1 MKFEYIDYGGSL
13 IQGLKKDPSVVY
25 VFSDYPLKNSQR
37 KESKRNIFE
46 PDPLYLTMEEFKELA
61 FSTNK
66 VILSEA
72 KRFVS
77 LYNCMK
83 KEFTELNINNYFESI
98 EFSDKFFKYYAE
110 LNRSLCEKDIELE
123 EWQKKYFEIFH
134 RFKEKYEIYLNERNY
149 IPKDWVEDIKYLD
162 LTIFKKYKKIVF
174 VDIVNFTPL
183 DKYVISKLEEFIDVV
198 IRVQGEPGVFD
209 EENLELK
216 EVYLPRTQKV
226 EISMLEVQDELE
238 LIGNL
243 LDIMKMK
250 NHMTNIFSPEA
261 DTNEYSKVFPNNFMR
276 GSFYTLNDTKFFK
289 FLNAQSELIGAMEPR
304 MDNLIPIKKFLE
316 GIKNLEMQ
324 EYYGIT
330 KEDMEYI
337 YGQIDWDYKYIG
349 TESNE
354 KISEIY
360 EDIVKVS
367 KIESIDKFI
376 TYFNELLSL
385 NMFREKIYVDFY
397 DKLQEYMGYAKT
409 TEIMLEERE
418 IKSCFRNGG
427 DILKFLLQYFNDV
440 EIIRN
445 DNSEGKYLIKP
456 MENCKVTPS
465 RESIF
470 INISTK
476 YLPRVKRDSLYL
488 TEKQKKENGFTYYEK
503 ERKEERYR
511 FYQGLLKNR
520 YNTVIYIKNENSGEG
535 VSPIFSEVLN
545 RYSISKLEK
554 TVYSEDILER
564 LMAFKSNEIG
574 EFIQKDLKKD
584 RDDFRN
590 RELSIGPYDYDT
602 LTRCEYRFY
611 LDKVCGLS
619 YFEKED
625 SLGIS
630 LKFLGT
636 YIHEVFEKL
645 TDKMWKKILN
655 ISDYSVT
662 NEEIEELLYKSFY
675 ANRKRVPVY
684 LDNYFI
690 QILIP
695 RFTKNIVKFY
705 KEIENLYIEKKV
717 KRIESEKNSRK
728 ELFLKGDVEVTLSGR
743 VDLVIETTTNNHII
757 DFKTGSKIDNQL
769 DFYTIMLYGDENAAQ
784 KSIYNAFEGSIE
796 NQEKAKL
803 TRESLKE
810 GLIEFFKSGSYFLS
824 EKKSGCLYC
833 EYGDICRREF

>member
-1 MKFEYIDYGGSL
+1 MKFEYINYGGSL

-46 PDPLYLTMEEFKELA
+46 PDPLYLTIEEFKELA
-61 FSTNK
+61 FSTEK
-66 VILSEA
+66 IILSEA

-77 LYNCMK
+77 LYNYMK
-83 KEFTELNINNYFESI
+83 KEFAEININNYFESI
-98 EFSDKFFKYYAE
+98 EFSDKFFKYYTE
-110 LNRSLCEKDIELE
+110 LNRSLCEKEIELE
-123 EWQKKYFEIFH
+123 EWQKKYFEIFD
-134 RFKEKYEIYLNERNY
+134 RFKKKYEIYLTEKNY

-183 DKYVISKLEEFIDVV
+183 DKYVISKLETFIEVV
-198 IRVQGEPGVFD
+198 IRVQGEPGIFD
-209 EENLELK
+209 EKNLELK
-216 EVYLPRTQKV
+216 DVFLPREQKV
-226 EISMLEVQDELE
+226 EVSLLEVQDELE
-238 LIGNL
+238 LVGNL

-261 DTNEYSKVFPNNFMR
+261 DTNEYSKIFPNNFMR

-289 FLNAQSELIGAMEPR
+289 FLNAQSELIGAIEPK

-324 EYYGIT
+324 EHYKIE
-330 KEDMEYI
+330 KEDMAYI
-337 YGQIDWDYKYIG
+337 YNQIEWDYKYIG
-349 TESNE
+349 VESNE

-360 EDIVKVS
+360 KDIVKVS
-367 KIESIDKFI
+367 KIETIDEFI
-376 TYFNELLSL
+376 TYFNKLLSL
-385 NMFREKIYVDFY
+385 DIFREKIYVDFY

-409 TEIMLEERE
+409 TEIMLEEKE

-445 DNSEGKYLIKP
+445 DDSEGKYLIKP
-456 MENCKVTPS
+456 MENCKVIPS

-470 INISTK
+470 INISTR
-476 YLPRVKRDSLYL
+476 YLPKVKRDYVYL

-503 ERKEERYR
+503 ERKEEKYR
-511 FYQGLLKNR
+511 FYQGFLKNR
-520 YNTVIYIKNENSGEG
+520 YNTVIYIKNENNGEG
-535 VSPIFSEVLN
+535 VSPILSEVLN
-545 RYSISKLEK
+545 RYSVNKLEK
-554 TVYSEDILER
+554 TVFSEDVLERLITFRSEDIGKFNQTNLVKER
-564 LMAFKSNEIG
+564 EDFK
-574 EFIQKDLKKD
+574 
-584 RDDFRN
+584 N
-590 RELSIGPYDYDT
+590 RKLSIGPYDYNT
-602 LTRCEYRFY
+602 LTKCEYRFY
-611 LDKVCGLS
+611 LNKICGLTS
-619 YFEKED
+619 FEKED
-625 SLGIS
+625 SLGVS

-636 YIHEVFEKL
+636 YVHEVFEKL

-655 ISDYSVT
+655 VSDYSVT
-662 NEEIEELLYKSFY
+662 KEEVEELLYKSFY
-675 ANRKRVPVY
+675 ANRKRIPIY

-705 KEIENLYIEKKV
+705 KEIESLYIEKKV

-743 VDLVIETTTNNHII
+743 VDLVIETTTNNHVI
-757 DFKTGSKIDNQL
+757 DFKTGGEIDNQL
-769 DFYTIMLYGDENAAQ
+769 DFYAIMLYGDENAAQ
-784 KSIYNAFEGSIE
+784 KSIYNAFEGNIE
-796 NQEKAKL
+796 NQEKPKL
-803 TRESLKE
+803 TRELLKE
-810 GLIEFFKSGSYFLS
+810 RLIDFFKGESYFLS

-833 EYGDICRREF
+833 EYENICRREF

>member
-1 MKFEYIDYGGSL
+1 M
-13 IQGLKKDPSVVY
+13 
-25 VFSDYPLKNSQR
+25 
-37 KESKRNIFE
+37 
-46 PDPLYLTMEEFKELA
+46 T
-61 FSTNK
+61 
-66 VILSEA
+66 
-72 KRFVS
+72 
-77 LYNCMK
+77 
-83 KEFTELNINNYFESI
+83 
-98 EFSDKFFKYYAE
+98 
-110 LNRSLCEKDIELE
+110 
-123 EWQKKYFEIFH
+123 
-134 RFKEKYEIYLNERNY
+134 ERNY

-174 VDIVNFTPL
+174 VDIVNFSPL

-209 EENLELK
+209 EETLELK

-226 EISMLEVQDELE
+226 EISLLEVQDELE

-304 MDNLIPIKKFLE
+304 MDNLIPIKKFLD

-337 YGQIDWDYKYIG
+337 YNQIDWDYKYIG

-367 KIESIDKFI
+367 KVESIDKFI

-385 NMFREKIYVDFY
+385 DMFREKIYVDFY

-409 TEIMLEERE
+409 TEIMLEEKE

-445 DNSEGKYLIKP
+445 DDSEGKYLIKP

-470 INISTK
+470 INISTR

-503 ERKEERYR
+503 ERKEEKYR

-535 VSPIFSEVLN
+535 VSPILSEVLN
-545 RYSISKLEK
+545 RYGISKLEK

-564 LMAFKSNEIG
+564 LITFKSNEIG
-574 EFIQKDLKKD
+574 EFIQK
-584 RDDFRN
+584 
-590 RELSIGPYDYDT
+590 I
-602 LTRCEYRFY
+602 
-611 LDKVCGLS
+611 
-619 YFEKED
+619 
-625 SLGIS
+625 
-630 LKFLGT
+630 
-636 YIHEVFEKL
+636 
-645 TDKMWKKILN
+645 
-655 ISDYSVT
+655 
-662 NEEIEELLYKSFY
+662 
-675 ANRKRVPVY
+675 
-684 LDNYFI
+684 
-690 QILIP
+690 
-695 RFTKNIVKFY
+695 
-705 KEIENLYIEKKV
+705 
-717 KRIESEKNSRK
+717 
-728 ELFLKGDVEVTLSGR
+728 
-743 VDLVIETTTNNHII
+743 
-757 DFKTGSKIDNQL
+757 
-769 DFYTIMLYGDENAAQ
+769 
-784 KSIYNAFEGSIE
+784 
-796 NQEKAKL
+796 
-803 TRESLKE
+803 
-810 GLIEFFKSGSYFLS
+810 
-824 EKKSGCLYC
+824 
-833 EYGDICRREF
+833 